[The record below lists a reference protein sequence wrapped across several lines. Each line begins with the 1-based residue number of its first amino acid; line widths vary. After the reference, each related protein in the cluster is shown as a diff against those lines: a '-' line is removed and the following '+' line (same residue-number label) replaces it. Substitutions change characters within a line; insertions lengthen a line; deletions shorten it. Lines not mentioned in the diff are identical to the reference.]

1 MEQNSLSRILSF
13 TFFFVSYHTGK
24 IFPPL
29 EIYIDVWGRAG
40 WEGGWVG
47 DWLVG
52 WLVVGRS
59 VGRSV
64 GFGNIGMKISTQYHG
79 IIALTL
85 MSFCFV
91 GCACYYDFWLM
102 FPFYITWL
110 YTTHTDFH

>member
-1 MEQNSLSRILSF
+1 M
-13 TFFFVSYHTGK
+13 
-24 IFPPL
+24 
-29 EIYIDVWGRAG
+29 
-40 WEGGWVG
+40 G
-47 DWLVG
+47 D

-102 FPFYITWL
+102 FPFYIAWL
-110 YTTHTDFH
+110 YTTHTNLLYVDF